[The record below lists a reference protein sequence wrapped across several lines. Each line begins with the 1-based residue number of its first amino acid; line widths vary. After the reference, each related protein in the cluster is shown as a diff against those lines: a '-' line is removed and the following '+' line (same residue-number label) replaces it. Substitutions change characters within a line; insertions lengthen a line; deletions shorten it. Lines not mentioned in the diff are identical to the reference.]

1 MTAIARAFSKVFPH
15 TAFEADTLKQLL
27 LFALAGL
34 LISVVL
40 MTYGLDLSPG
50 FF

>member
-1 MTAIARAFSKVFPH
+1 MTAIARAFSRAFPLA
-15 TAFEADTLKQLL
+15 TLDDMLKQLL
-27 LFALAGL
+27 LLCCAGL
-34 LISVVL
+34 LVSVVL